1 MSTHAKNKINKTECT
16 DEIKAHDSLIGGLLD
31 KNIQKNKFI
40 SKGIR
45 LDVNDNYSSKNFKK
59 EELESKKDLKNC
71 IKARPHPV
79 DECVGK
85 EIKRQRIM
93 RGMSQNQ
100 LATKLG
106 ITFQQ
111 VQKYEKGTN
120 RIVISRLYQL
130 ATVLNV
136 EVRDIMLKLQED
148 LKNIACDHTV
158 ACTSI
163 LRDNEE
169 KFIPEFHD
177 NKIDSK
183 EVLMMV
189 RAYTCI
195 KNEKVRNIIYNLV
208 KALSLDNKQ

>member
-1 MSTHAKNKINKTECT
+1 MSTHAKNKINKMEDT
-16 DEIKAHDSLIGGLLD
+16 DEIKAHDPLIAGLID
-31 KNIQKNKFI
+31 KNMQKNKFTN
-40 SKGIR
+40 KG
-45 LDVNDNYSSKNFKK
+45 VNDDHTSKNFTK
-59 EELESKKDLKNC
+59 EGVESTKDLKNSTTK
-71 IKARPHPV
+71 IRPHPV

-100 LATKLG
+100 LANKLG

-130 ATVLNV
+130 ASVLNV

-148 LKNIACDHTV
+148 LKNISCDHTV
-158 ACTSI
+158 ASTST
-163 LRDNEE
+163 LKDNEE

-177 NKIDSK
+177 SKIDSK

>member
-1 MSTHAKNKINKTECT
+1 MSIHAKNKQNKPEYAN
-16 DEIKAHDSLIGGLLD
+16 EIKAHDPLIEDLIE
-31 KNIQKNKFI
+31 KNIQQHKFTGE
-40 SKGIR
+40 GIR
-45 LDVNDNYSSKNFKK
+45 LDVDDYASKNCKK
-59 EELESKKDLKNC
+59 EGAESTKELKSATKV
-71 IKARPHPV
+71 RPHPV

-100 LATKLG
+100 LANKLG

-130 ATVLNV
+130 ASVLNV

-148 LKNIACDHTV
+148 LKNISCDNPITPPH
-158 ACTSI
+158 A

-169 KFIPEFHD
+169 KFLPEFND
-177 NKIDSK
+177 SKIDSK

-208 KALSLDNKQ
+208 KALSLDNKS

>member
-1 MSTHAKNKINKTECT
+1 MSIHAKNKQNNTEYAGRVKAQDHIINEL
-16 DEIKAHDSLIGGLLD
+16 DEKH
-31 KNIQKNKFI
+31 IQKHNLNGE
-40 SKGIR
+40 SA
-45 LDVNDNYSSKNFKK
+45 LKNSIK
-59 EELESKKDLKNC
+59 ESKAKVK
-71 IKARPHPV
+71 PHPV

-100 LATKLG
+100 LANKLG

-130 ATVLNV
+130 ASVLNV

-148 LKNIACDHTV
+148 LKNISCDNDV
-158 ACTSI
+158 ASI
-163 LRDNEE
+163 PHLKDNED

-177 NKIDSK
+177 SKIDSK

-208 KALSLDNKQ
+208 KALSADN

>member
-1 MSTHAKNKINKTECT
+1 MSIHAKNKTNKL
-16 DEIKAHDSLIGGLLD
+16 DYANEIKAQSPIFNRSVTEDTQNNFN
-31 KNIQKNKFI
+31 KNNIESMSGQKSTTPK
-40 SKGIR
+40 S
-45 LDVNDNYSSKNFKK
+45 
-59 EELESKKDLKNC
+59 
-71 IKARPHPV
+71 RPHPV

-100 LATKLG
+100 LANKLG

-130 ATVLNV
+130 ASVLNV

-148 LKNIACDHTV
+148 LKNISCGNDIVSTP
-158 ACTSI
+158 S
-163 LRDNEE
+163 LKDNEE
-169 KFIPEFHD
+169 KFVPEFHD
-177 NKIDSK
+177 SKIDSK

-208 KALSLDNKQ
+208 KALSTDNKTSVS

>member
-1 MSTHAKNKINKTECT
+1 MSIHAKNKTNKLDYTSGIKEQSLVFDRSITENNF
-16 DEIKAHDSLIGGLLD
+16 D
-31 KNIQKNKFI
+31 KENIESMTVQKSITPK
-40 SKGIR
+40 SK
-45 LDVNDNYSSKNFKK
+45 
-59 EELESKKDLKNC
+59 
-71 IKARPHPV
+71 PHPV

-100 LATKLG
+100 LANKLG

-130 ATVLNV
+130 ASVLNV

-148 LKNIACDHTV
+148 LKNISCDNNTV
-158 ACTSI
+158 SVPN

-169 KFIPEFHD
+169 RFVTEFHD
-177 NKIDSK
+177 SKIDSK

-208 KALSLDNKQ
+208 KALSIDNKTPVS

>member
-1 MSTHAKNKINKTECT
+1 MSIHAKNKQNKPEYAN
-16 DEIKAHDSLIGGLLD
+16 EIKAHDPLIEDLIE
-31 KNIQKNKFI
+31 KNIQQHKFTGE
-40 SKGIR
+40 GIR
-45 LDVNDNYSSKNFKK
+45 LDVDDYASKNFKK
-59 EELESKKDLKNC
+59 ESAESTKELKSATKV
-71 IKARPHPV
+71 RPHPV

-100 LATKLG
+100 LANKLG

-130 ATVLNV
+130 ASVLNV

-148 LKNIACDHTV
+148 LKNISCDNPITPPH
-158 ACTSI
+158 A

-169 KFIPEFHD
+169 KFLPEFND
-177 NKIDSK
+177 SKIDSK

-208 KALSLDNKQ
+208 KALSLDNKS

>member
-1 MSTHAKNKINKTECT
+1 MSIHAKNKTNKLDYPNEMKAESPIFEGSITE
-16 DEIKAHDSLIGGLLD
+16 D
-31 KNIQKNKFI
+31 IQNNFNKE
-40 SKGIR
+40 
-45 LDVNDNYSSKNFKK
+45 N
-59 EELESKKDLKNC
+59 LESIAVQKSTTPKS
-71 IKARPHPV
+71 RPHPV

-100 LATKLG
+100 LANKLG

-130 ATVLNV
+130 ASVLNV

-148 LKNIACDHTV
+148 LKNISCGSDTAP
-158 ACTSI
+158 I
-163 LRDNEE
+163 PNLKDNEE
-169 KFIPEFHD
+169 KFVPEFHD

-208 KALSLDNKQ
+208 KALSTDNKTSA

>member
-1 MSTHAKNKINKTECT
+1 MSIHAKNKQNNTEYI
-16 DEIKAHDSLIGGLLD
+16 DRIKAQNHMIDELC
-31 KNIQKNKFI
+31 QKNTQKQHN
-40 SKGIR
+40 
-45 LDVNDNYSSKNFKK
+45 LNDDDV
-59 EELESKKDLKNC
+59 LKNSTKETKNTVT
-71 IKARPHPV
+71 KARPHPV

-100 LATKLG
+100 LANKLG

-130 ATVLNV
+130 ASVLNV

-148 LKNIACDHTV
+148 LKNISCNNDVSSTPN
-158 ACTSI
+158 
-163 LRDNEE
+163 LKDNEE
-169 KFIPEFHD
+169 KFIPEFQD
-177 NKIDSK
+177 SKIDSK

-208 KALSLDNKQ
+208 KALSADKDNKIIN

>member
-1 MSTHAKNKINKTECT
+1 MSIHAKNKQNKPEYAN
-16 DEIKAHDSLIGGLLD
+16 EIKAHDPLIEDLIE
-31 KNIQKNKFI
+31 KNIQQHKFTGE
-40 SKGIR
+40 GIR
-45 LDVNDNYSSKNFKK
+45 LDVDDYASKNFKK
-59 EELESKKDLKNC
+59 EGAESTKELKSATKV
-71 IKARPHPV
+71 RPHPV

-100 LATKLG
+100 LANKLG

-130 ATVLNV
+130 ASVRNV

-148 LKNIACDHTV
+148 LKNISCDNPITPPH
-158 ACTSI
+158 A

-169 KFIPEFHD
+169 KFLPEFND
-177 NKIDSK
+177 SKIDSK

-208 KALSLDNKQ
+208 KALSLDNKS

>member
-1 MSTHAKNKINKTECT
+1 MSTHAKNKQNNTEYT
-16 DEIKAHDSLIGGLLD
+16 DKIKAQDHIIDELGE
-31 KNIQKNKFI
+31 KNVQQKHN
-40 SKGIR
+40 SKDEDA
-45 LDVNDNYSSKNFKK
+45 LNNPAKEPKNTTT
-59 EELESKKDLKNC
+59 
-71 IKARPHPV
+71 KARPHPV

-100 LATKLG
+100 LANKLG

-130 ATVLNV
+130 ASVLNV

-148 LKNIACDHTV
+148 LKNISCDNDV
-158 ACTSI
+158 ASI
-163 LRDNEE
+163 PHLKENEE
-169 KFIPEFHD
+169 KFLPEFHD
-177 NKIDSK
+177 SKIDSK

-208 KALSLDNKQ
+208 KALSLDNK

>member
-1 MSTHAKNKINKTECT
+1 MSIHAKNKQNKPEYAN
-16 DEIKAHDSLIGGLLD
+16 EIKAHDPLIEDLIE
-31 KNIQKNKFI
+31 KNIQQHKFTGE
-40 SKGIR
+40 GIR
-45 LDVNDNYSSKNFKK
+45 LDVDDYVAKNFKK
-59 EELESKKDLKNC
+59 EGAESTKESKSATKV
-71 IKARPHPV
+71 RPHPV

-100 LATKLG
+100 LANKLG

-130 ATVLNV
+130 ASVLNV

-148 LKNIACDHTV
+148 LKNISCDNTITHPH
-158 ACTSI
+158 A

-169 KFIPEFHD
+169 KFLPEFND
-177 NKIDSK
+177 SKIDSK

-208 KALSLDNKQ
+208 KALSLDNKS

>member
-1 MSTHAKNKINKTECT
+1 MNKTEYT
-16 DEIKAHDSLIGGLLD
+16 DEIKAHDPLICDLIN
-31 KNIQKNKFI
+31 KNIQETKSI

-45 LDVNDNYSSKNFKK
+45 LDINDDYTSKSFKK
-59 EELESKKDLKNC
+59 EEIECTKESKNSTTKV
-71 IKARPHPV
+71 RPHPV

-100 LATKLG
+100 LANKLG

-148 LKNIACDHTV
+148 LKSISCDHTV
-158 ACTSI
+158 ACTPI
-163 LRDNEE
+163 LKENEE
-169 KFIPEFHD
+169 KFIPELHD
-177 NKIDSK
+177 NNIDSK

-208 KALSLDNKQ
+208 KALSLDSKQ